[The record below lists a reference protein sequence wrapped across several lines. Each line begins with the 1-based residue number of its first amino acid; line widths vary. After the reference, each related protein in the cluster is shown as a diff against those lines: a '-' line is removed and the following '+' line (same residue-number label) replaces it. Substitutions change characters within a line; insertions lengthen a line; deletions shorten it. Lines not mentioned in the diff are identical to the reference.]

1 MSKKL
6 ANELLDPNRLG
17 KRGEGWFIGQLV
29 LGLLIIFPPNQFE
42 VANKKLIKYIIIRG
56 NVHSKHMSFLQQACQ
71 LPGHS
76 LLVKDCLF
84 ARQVAPALYARVVV
98 ICSALCII
106 PGTAD
111 ALVRHRSSRGIFIPG
126 P

>member
-42 VANKKLIKYIIIRG
+42 VA
-56 NVHSKHMSFLQQACQ
+56 
-71 LPGHS
+71 S
-76 LLVKDCLF
+76 LLL
-84 ARQVAPALYARVVV
+84 ALSMLLAASGHMEAHMHVY
-98 ICSALCII
+98 
-106 PGTAD
+106 
-111 ALVRHRSSRGIFIPG
+111 
-126 P
+126 